1 MSRRARAVAFGA
13 VALLCAALA
22 AGLAGGYR
30 SDVEAQLGPLRPVL
44 VARDPIPARRTLRP
58 VDAAK
63 LVELRRVPERFAPR
77 DALTSPDEMI
87 GRAPIARIPAGAYVV
102 APELRAPRR
111 PRSHSVSR
119 LGGGRQPVDISV
131 SGAEALAATGG
142 DPVGSR
148 VDVVV
153 TTEPGP
159 GGGPGRT
166 RVAAKRVRLLD
177 LSESGG
183 ASGSLDDVPGPGSAG
198 WTATLALNRRQALRL
213 IQAQNFAREV
223 RLIPHGG

>member
-1 MSRRARAVAFGA
+1 V
-13 VALLCAALA
+13 
-22 AGLAGGYR
+22 
-30 SDVEAQLGPLRPVL
+30 
-44 VARDPIPARRTLRP
+44 T
-58 VDAAK
+58 
-63 LVELRRVPERFAPR
+63 
-77 DALTSPDEMI
+77 
-87 GRAPIARIPAGAYVV
+87 
-102 APELRAPRR
+102 
-111 PRSHSVSR
+111 
-119 LGGGRQPVDISV
+119 
-131 SGAEALAATGG
+131 GAEALAATGG

-166 RVAAKRVRLLD
+166 RVATKRVRLLD

-183 ASGSLDDVPGPGSAG
+183 ASGSLDDVPGPGAAG